1 MTSRPRAFVIG
12 HPIAHS
18 RSPLIHG
25 YWLRKYGLDGTYEAI
40 DIAPTVLSGFVAR
53 LRDGEFV
60 GGNVTIPHKQAIFS
74 LCDSVADAALQI
86 GAVNTLVGEN
96 GRIVGTNTDWSG
108 FATNLDAQAPGW
120 DKGRRKAIVLGAG
133 GAARAVVLAL
143 IRRGF
148 ADIVVLNRT
157 RDRAVGLVGEFAT
170 LAPDRLHAGALSEF
184 AQFAPI
190 ADLVVNTTAIGM
202 HGSRFADLNLYLLP
216 DTALV
221 NDIVYIPL
229 ETGLLAEARRLGLK
243 TADGLGMLLHQAVP
257 GFAAWFGVTPEVTQD
272 LRQTIERSLEP

>member
-40 DIAPTVLSGFVAR
+40 DIAPVDLAGFVAR
-53 LRDGEFV
+53 LRGGEFV

-120 DKGRRKAIVLGAG
+120 DKGLRKAIVLGAG

-148 ADIVVLNRT
+148 AEIVILNRT
-157 RDRAVGLVGEFAT
+157 RERAVDLVGDFAA
-170 LAPDRLHAGALSEF
+170 LAPDRLHAGTLSEF
-184 AQFAPI
+184 VQFAPI
-190 ADLVVNTTAIGM
+190 ADLVVNTTVIGM
-202 HGSRFADLNLYLLP
+202 HGSRFADLDLSLLP

-229 ETGLLAEARRLGLK
+229 ETELLAKARQRGLK